1 MLGKKKNLD
10 KILDTKKPILG
21 LEKSK
26 KGKLKKVLIVVG
38 IVVILAILAGLGY
51 YAWNANKK
59 LKALTDPKAQQEMAQ
74 KEVEYYVGKLKK
86 HAVLP
91 DETPTMATITDIE
104 ALKKEQPFYD
114 GASNGD
120 IILIFVKA
128 KQGFVY
134 DPQKDL
140 IVKVGPVFVD
150 DTNNNTTGTTTGSEN
165 TTTGEN
171 SGTSTGTDSNSTGTY
186 ENFNGTQAPTQ

>member
-1 MLGKKKNLD
+1 
-10 KILDTKKPILG
+10 
-21 LEKSK
+21 
-26 KGKLKKVLIVVG
+26 
-38 IVVILAILAGLGY
+38 
-51 YAWNANKK
+51 
-59 LKALTDPKAQQEMAQ
+59 LTDPKAQQEMAQ